1 MFNDPF
7 HPEVAINQQKEST
20 KRKLLAVVC
29 AVALT
34 AILLTGYALI
44 RRYYER
50 QKLAN
55 AAAAAAA
62 EPIPKGPALAHVVID
77 EPTLEKNMTTIG
89 GVVKNVSG
97 QQLSGLSVML
107 ELRRRKD
114 GKTEQTVLPVSPGQ
128 LQPQQEGEY
137 AAKFSISEFASVR
150 LAGVQADPQST
161 VIVHSSSQGKRR
173 PPERLQPQIVI
184 TKRSAKPGEFINT
197 PDNPGR
203 VP

>member
-29 AVALT
+29 AVAVT
-34 AILLTGYALI
+34 AILLAGYAFI
-44 RRYYER
+44 RLYHER

-55 AAAAAAA
+55 TPPA
-62 EPIPKGPALAHVVID
+62 EPTPTPRGPALAHVVID
-77 EPTLEKNMTTIG
+77 EPTLEGNMTTVG
-89 GVVKNVSG
+89 GVVKNVSN
-97 QQLSGLSVML
+97 QQLSGLSVTL
-107 ELRRRKD
+107 EFRRRKD
-114 GKTEQTVLPVSPGQ
+114 GKTEQKVLQVTPAQ

-137 AAKFSISEFASVR
+137 AAKFAINDFGSVK
-150 LAGVQADPQST
+150 LAGVQADPQAT
-161 VIVHSSSQGKRR
+161 VIVHSSAQGKRR
-173 PPERLQPQIVI
+173 PPQRLQPQVI
-184 TKRSAKPGEFINT
+184 SAKRPGGKPGEFINT

>member
-34 AILLTGYALI
+34 AILLVGYTVI
-44 RRYYER
+44 RRYHER
-50 QKLAN
+50 QKLAS
-55 AAAAAAA
+55 AAA
-62 EPIPKGPALAHVVID
+62 EALAQPTPRGPALAHVVID

-89 GVVKNVSG
+89 GVVKNVSSR
-97 QQLSGLSVML
+97 QLSGLSVTL

-114 GKTEQTVLPVSPGQ
+114 GKTEEAVLPVTPGQ

-137 AAKFSISEFASVR
+137 AAKFSITDFASVR

-161 VIVHSSSQGKRR
+161 VIVHSSAQGKRR
-173 PPERLQPQIVI
+173 VPERLEPQIVI
-184 TKRSAKPGEFINT
+184 KKGSTKPGEFINT

>member
-29 AVALT
+29 AVAVT
-34 AILLTGYALI
+34 AILLAGYAFI
-44 RRYYER
+44 RSYYER
-50 QKLAN
+50 QKLAA

-62 EPIPKGPALAHVVID
+62 EPTPRGPALAHVVID
-77 EPTLEKNMTTIG
+77 EPTLEKNMTTVG
-89 GVVKNVSG
+89 GVVKNISS
-97 QQLSGLSVML
+97 QPLSGVSVML
-107 ELRRRKD
+107 ELKRRKD
-114 GKTEQTVLPVSPGQ
+114 HKIEQTVLAVTPGQ

-137 AAKFSISEFASVR
+137 AAKFSISDFASVR
-150 LAGVQADPQST
+150 LAGVHADPQST

-173 PPERLQPQIVI
+173 SPERLQPQIVI
-184 TKRSAKPGEFINT
+184 KRSGKPGEFINT

>member
-29 AVALT
+29 AVAVT
-34 AILLTGYALI
+34 AILLAGYAFI
-44 RRYYER
+44 RRYHER

-55 AAAAAAA
+55 AAQAAP
-62 EPIPKGPALAHVVID
+62 EPTPRGPALAHVVID

-97 QQLSGLSVML
+97 QQLSGLSVTL

-114 GKTEQTVLPVSPGQ
+114 GKTEQTVLPVTPGQ

-137 AAKFSISEFASVR
+137 TAKFSISDFASVR

-173 PPERLQPQIVI
+173 APERLQPQIVI
-184 TKRSAKPGEFINT
+184 TKRSTKPGEFINT

>member
-29 AVALT
+29 AVAVT
-34 AILLTGYALI
+34 AILLAGYALI
-44 RRYYER
+44 RGYYER
-50 QKLAN
+50 QKIAA

-62 EPIPKGPALAHVVID
+62 EPTPKGPALAHVVLD
-77 EPTLEKNMTTIG
+77 EPTLEKNMTTVG
-89 GVVKNVSG
+89 GVVRNISN
-97 QQLSGLSVML
+97 QQLSGLSVTL

-114 GKTEQTVLPVSPGQ
+114 GKTEQTVLTVTPGE

-137 AAKFSISEFASVR
+137 GAKFSISDFASVR
-150 LAGVQADPQST
+150 LAGVQAGPDST

-173 PPERLQPQIVI
+173 APQRLEPQIVVKKGS
-184 TKRSAKPGEFINT
+184 TKPGDFINT

>member
-29 AVALT
+29 AVAVT
-34 AILLTGYALI
+34 AVLLTGYALI
-44 RRYYER
+44 RGYYER
-50 QKLAN
+50 QKLAA

-62 EPIPKGPALAHVVID
+62 EPPPKGPALAHVVVD

-89 GVVKNVSG
+89 GVVKNISG
-97 QQLSGLSVML
+97 RQLSGLSVTL

-114 GKTEQTVLPVSPGQ
+114 NKMEQAVLPVTPAQ

-137 AAKFSISEFASVR
+137 AAKFEIGDFASVR

-173 PPERLQPQIVI
+173 APERLQPQIVI
-184 TKRSAKPGEFINT
+184 KKGTGKPGDFINT

>member
-29 AVALT
+29 AVAVT
-34 AILLTGYALI
+34 AILLAGYALI
-44 RRYYER
+44 RRYHER
-50 QKLAN
+50 QKLAS

-62 EPIPKGPALAHVVID
+62 EPTPKGPALAHVVID

-89 GVVKNVSG
+89 GVVKNVSSR
-97 QQLSGLSVML
+97 QLSGLSVTL

-114 GKTEQTVLPVSPGQ
+114 GKVEQTVLPVTPND

-137 AAKFSISEFASVR
+137 AAKFSISDFASVR

-173 PPERLQPQIVI
+173 APERLQPQIVI
-184 TKRSAKPGEFINT
+184 SKRSGKPGEFINT